1 MSAALNCSLTSDGQ
15 DVCSLSPSL
24 VQLSMRSFHFGRF
37 PLVWVSLNVEAAA
50 PQPSAL
56 IFHEFTGVNVLPLQ
70 PPHPWPRP

>member
-50 PQPSAL
+50 PQPSA
-56 IFHEFTGVNVLPLQ
+56 
-70 PPHPWPRP
+70 